1 MFSKFTKHWGVRI
14 RFRCA
19 YVPAGNWIVERSH
32 RTIKRIATKTRC
44 SVMEAVYW
52 YNVTPKD
59 DASAST
65 APANVIYSY
74 PACIK
79 GIDVILPPKDAGPS
93 SYEVGD
99 GVWVKI
105 PHGRCTTQFG
115 KGTIT
120 GVYSPHSVL
129 VDRTPRHVKDVSPL
143 RGVDTTNCSITS
155 SEDEAPMLY
164 LTQEDPTASE
174 SDHSDRGQHRPRDT
188 SEDEDIAKSVPLRRN
203 SRLKRPAPNCMLCD
217 SQIREECKCVGFDGF
232 EGQGLRARLCCR
244 KISDSIFWSYYSIP
258 R

>member
-1 MFSKFTKHWGVRI
+1 M

-19 YVPAGNWIVERSH
+19 YVPAGNGIVERSH
-32 RTIKRIATKTRC
+32 RTIKRIAARTRC

-65 APANVIYSY
+65 APANLIYSY
-74 PACIK
+74 TARIR
-79 GIDVILPPKDAGPS
+79 GVDVTLPPEDAGPS
-93 SYEVGD
+93 RYKVGD
-99 GVWVKI
+99 NVWVKI

-129 VDRTPRHVKDVSPL
+129 VDGTPRHIKDVRL
-143 RGVDTTNCSITS
+143 VRGADATYCSSAS

-164 LTQEDPTASE
+164 LPREDPAASE
-174 SDHSDRGQHRPRDT
+174 SDHSVNSPFHKRSCNTEPAAHWKMPGQPPTHRKDGT
-188 SEDEDIAKSVPLRRN
+188 TLEYIGNHIVPVY
-203 SRLKRPAPNCMLCD
+203 SPYKR
-217 SQIREECKCVGFDGF
+217 
-232 EGQGLRARLCCR
+232 
-244 KISDSIFWSYYSIP
+244 Y
-258 R
+258 